1 MPKCYTLRMKIQH
14 LAAAALFTAPL
25 CPATEAA
32 PVTVS
37 DDLQPV
43 LNDYVRV
50 MKSICEL
57 IEGIHDKESAN
68 AAMPKLSSRIRLM
81 QELLF
86 GIHYLPEEVTVQAL
100 AEAGVTED
108 RLEKSNQQL
117 IQNRFYGSVEL
128 ARVLGFPAMAALE
141 PGEVTPE
148 LLQTVGAELMAA
160 LQGKLGNIGGGP
172 GLTEQTAWKLGKDE
186 ENLEYIRTVMS
197 ALPDAEKED
206 QTLVRTEEGPIYGRM
221 TYLLPRDGKVYRMQM
236 WFEITDIILAQEA
249 EEAAAQAQAE
259 EEEEMPVRVIHD
271 LETVQE
277 NEPEELPEPQYMPL
291 PESSVRLY
299 TAEEKA
305 AAVKQFVQLF
315 KESVEVANSITDRAS
330 ADAAALKIDN
340 IGKKAEQIQVDRTQI
355 SEMDILEEMERNNI
369 DMFIMQK
376 HIERIREANF
386 YGSEALKR
394 AMMNN

>member
-1 MPKCYTLRMKIQH
+1 MKIQH
-14 LAAAALFTAPL
+14 LAVAALFMAPL
-25 CPATEAA
+25 CPATGVVPAA
-32 PVTVS
+32 GVTVS
-37 DDLQPV
+37 EDLQPV
-43 LNDYVRV
+43 LNNYVRV

-57 IEGIHDKESAN
+57 IEGIHNQESAD
-68 AAMPKLSSRIRLM
+68 AAMPKLRSRIRLM
-81 QELLF
+81 QELMF
-86 GIHYLPEEVTVQAL
+86 GIQYLPEEVTMQAL
-100 AEAGVTED
+100 AEAGVTEE

-117 IQNRFYGSVEL
+117 IQNKFYGSVEL
-128 ARVLGFPAMAALE
+128 ARVLGFPALAALE
-141 PGEVTPE
+141 PGEVTPQ

-160 LQGKLGNIGGGP
+160 LQGKLGNICGGP

-249 EEAAAQAQAE
+249 EEAAAQARAE
-259 EEEEMPVRVIHD
+259 EEEEMPVQVIHD

-277 NEPEELPEPQYMPL
+277 SEPEELTEPQDMPL
-291 PESSVRLY
+291 PEGSVRIY

-315 KESVEVANSITDRAS
+315 KESIEVANSITDRVS
-330 ADAAALKIDN
+330 ADAAAHKVDEIA
-340 IGKKAEQIQVDRTQI
+340 KKAELIQVDRNQI
-355 SEMDILEEMERNNI
+355 SDMDILEEMELNNI
-369 DMFIMQK
+369 DMFILQK
-376 HIERIREANF
+376 QMERIREADY
-386 YGSEALKR
+386 YGSDALKR
-394 AMMNN
+394 ALRNN

>member
-1 MPKCYTLRMKIQH
+1 MKIQH
-14 LAAAALFTAPL
+14 LAAAVLFTAPL
-25 CPATEAA
+25 CPATESTT
-32 PVTVS
+32 VTVS
-37 DDLQPV
+37 EDLQPV

-57 IEGIHDKESAN
+57 IEGIHDKESAD

-100 AEAGVTED
+100 AETGVTED

-148 LLQTVGAELMAA
+148 LLQTVGAELVAA
-160 LQGKLGNIGGGP
+160 LQGKLGNICGGP

-249 EEAAAQAQAE
+249 EEAAAQAQA
-259 EEEEMPVRVIHD
+259 EEEMPVRVIHD